1 MIVEYPLTKANRI
14 RLGSAFRDV
23 PRVDLTIDCVL
34 EGQMGRVYVDDLAR
48 PQVHQ
53 IQTAPFVYF
62 AGDPASPAAQE
73 FFLNLSPFA
82 LLMPSAPGWIEAVQT
97 AYGERLESFDR
108 YSMNSAGLSADHLAA
123 LARSTPYG
131 EWVRPMDRALV
142 ESLWGKEHFVDLSEY
157 DSADD
162 FLERGVGF
170 YVPAGTTVAGAAFAS
185 LVCSRGIEISIYVQD
200 KYRRQG
206 MATALAANLLLWCLE
221 RRLEPHWDAA
231 NPESCS
237 LALKLGYKFAG
248 NYQAYYLVE

>member
-1 MIVEYPLTKANRI
+1 MIAEYPLTKMNRI
-14 RLGSAFRDV
+14 LLARAFRDV
-23 PRVDLTIDCVL
+23 PRVDLSIDCVL
-34 EGQMGRVYVDDLAR
+34 EAQMGQAYVDDLEH
-48 PQVHQ
+48 PEVFQ
-53 IQTAPFVYF
+53 IQTPPFVYF
-62 AGDPASPAAQE
+62 AGNPASPAAQE
-73 FFLNLSPFA
+73 FFLNLSPYA
-82 LLMPSAPGWIEAVQT
+82 LLMPSAPGWIEAVQA

-108 YSMNSAGLSADHLAA
+108 YSFASAELSTAHLAK
-123 LARSTPYG
+123 LAQSTPYG
-131 EWVRPMDRALV
+131 EWVRLMDRALV

-157 DSADD
+157 DSVED

-185 LVCSRGIEISIYVQD
+185 LICSRGIEISIYVQD

-237 LALKLGYKFAG
+237 LAVKLGYTPAG
-248 NYQAYYLVE
+248 TYQAYYLEE